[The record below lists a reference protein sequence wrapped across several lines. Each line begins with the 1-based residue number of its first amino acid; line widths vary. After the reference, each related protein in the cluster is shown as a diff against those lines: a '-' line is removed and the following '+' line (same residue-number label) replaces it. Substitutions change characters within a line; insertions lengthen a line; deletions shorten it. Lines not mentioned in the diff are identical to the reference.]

1 MEGKHADQTNE
12 ETEMRVLLTNNFHG
26 TSTHVCPKP
35 LGNGEYRVSR
45 RAAMRA
51 SNVLCGIAGCTC
63 GDTFGARG
71 GPYLEVL
78 NETYERDYIVSIQE

>member
-1 MEGKHADQTNE
+1 MNG
-12 ETEMRVLLTNNFHG
+12 MRVLLTNNFHD
-26 TSTHVCPKP
+26 TETYVYPKP

-45 RAAMRA
+45 RAAKRA
-51 SNVLCGIAGCTC
+51 RNVLCGIAGCTC

-78 NETYERDYIVSIQE
+78 NETYERDYIVIIPQ